1 MADLSREEFLAHI
14 APMRDDIREIIAM
27 QRSANG
33 RLGTLEGDMPEDL
46 RERLKAVEER
56 NPPGR
61 VATSGISAIVSGV
74 ITGLG
79 MWLSNQK

>member
-1 MADLSREEFLAHI
+1 MNSEHLSREEFVAHMGPI
-14 APMRDDIREIIAM
+14 RDDIREI
-27 QRSANG
+27 
-33 RLGTLEGDMPEDL
+33 TLLL
-46 RERLKAVEER
+46 REQNSRIYKAESRLVVLEER

-61 VATSGISAIVSGV
+61 VATSGISAIVSGL

>member
-1 MADLSREEFLAHI
+1 MPEHLTEREFLAHMQPI
-14 APMRDDIREIIAM
+14 RDDIKEIS
-27 QRSANG
+27 Q
-33 RLGTLEGDMPEDL
+33 LL
-46 RERLKAVEER
+46 RDQNSRIYKAESRITIVEER
-56 NPPGR
+56 NPSGR